1 MARRA
6 TRNSKSSP
14 TLNLS
19 TVYKL
24 EAYLDARVEFRL
36 DE

>member
-6 TRNSKSSP
+6 TRNAKSSP
-14 TLNLS
+14 TLKS